1 MNYEEHGQL
10 IAVDLAMESMRD
22 SGYDLS
28 AAVGEVVDNSIEAKA
43 RNIKIHTNFEK
54 GKTKKITEMAFSDDG
69 MGVPAGFLNHMLTMG
84 SSTRYNGRGSL
95 GRFGMGLKIA
105 GISLGK
111 RIEVYT
117 REEDGPLYFVCID
130 LEEIHSHTQLYI
142 EKKEVPDYPERYKE
156 RPKSRHQ

>member
-1 MNYEEHGQL
+1 MKYEEHGQL

-43 RNIKIHTNFEK
+43 HNIKIHTNFEK

-117 REEDGPLYFVCID
+117 REEEGPLYFVYID
-130 LEEIHSHTQLYI
+130 LEEILSHTQLYI